1 MKVRHWLWGLG
12 LLGGG
17 LGLGFF
23 VIKSQ
28 GATRLEAAQAE
39 ARRVPDP
46 LHVQELRRGRSDGP
60 DPGPW
65 LVKVAQSQAR
75 WTLQQLLQVGARDN
89 VLTRL
94 ESGELGDM
102 GVAAA
107 RQLRNAWSVDGAGLD
122 ANWTSMTQR
131 LEARLEGSAGI
142 EPWLDSERALLH
154 VLALGGEPL
163 VNLAAEADGLGA
175 IDPQAVLAALPL
187 PEHLFPHL
195 PVLQEVELARACKA
209 TALSGAL
216 RQDAGVFLAGLRG
229 AIALSKIHDNPDWLT
244 AGVLHTAHA
253 ENLCSLLE
261 LCISVMPREWDLT
274 EAEGALGALRL
285 REAARRSV
293 AGERAF
299 GLRVWDHYT
308 PSEQLATGW
317 WDRWLAH
324 TWLASDK
331 AAYLE
336 RFQVV
341 LHQLRSE
348 AHQRNYTAW
357 PAPQWYL
364 IRTRLLL
371 PPLTSFVDTVDHA
384 EARTRLAQ
392 GALVAWRG
400 GAKEAL
406 PWFTASVDPYD
417 GKPMRVAINDTGLVQ
432 LWCTGPDRRDDDGTL
447 DKDVVWRMHL
457 R

>member
-1 MKVRHWLWGLG
+1 MKGRHWLLGLG
-12 LLGGG
+12 LLGGALG
-17 LGLGFF
+17 LGLL
-23 VIKSQ
+23 VIHRQ
-28 GATRLEAAQAE
+28 GAARWEAAQAE

-65 LVKVAQSQAR
+65 LVSVAQSQAR

-89 VLTRL
+89 VLARL

-107 RQLRNAWSVDGAGLD
+107 RQLRSAWSVDGAGTD
-122 ANWTSMTQR
+122 ANWTSMAQR
-131 LEARLEGSAGI
+131 LEARLEESAGI

-154 VLALGGEPL
+154 VVALGGEPL
-163 VNLAAEADGLGA
+163 VNLAAAAQGLGA

-187 PEHLFPHL
+187 PEHPFPHL
-195 PVLQEVELARACKA
+195 PVLQEIELARACKA

-229 AIALSKIHDNPDWLT
+229 AIALSKLHDNPDWLT
-244 AGVLHTAHA
+244 AGVLHATHA

-274 EAEGALGALRL
+274 EAEGALGGLRL

-293 AGERAF
+293 VGERAF
-299 GLRVWDHYT
+299 GLRVWEHFMPGD
-308 PSEQLATGW
+308 EQATGW
-317 WDRWLAH
+317 WDSSIASMWL
-324 TWLASDK
+324 WSDK

-336 RFQVV
+336 RFQTT
-341 LHQLRSE
+341 LNQLRSE
-348 AHQRNYTAW
+348 AHQRTGTTA

-364 IRTRLLL
+364 VRTRLLL
-371 PPLTSFVDTVDHA
+371 PPLSNFVDTADHA

-400 GAKEAL
+400 GAKDAL
-406 PWFTASVDPYD
+406 PWFAASVDPYD

-447 DKDVVWRMHL
+447 AQDVVWRMHL